1 MGSRSLSTKISYLVL
16 FFSFFIVL
24 SSNSSAS
31 TIYSHGDKI
40 SLEVYYESLCP
51 DSTSFFVNYL
61 GKLFED
67 EELISILDLKLIPYG
82 NARIGP
88 NNTITCQHG
97 QFECLLN
104 TIEAC
109 AINIWPDVD
118 KQFPFSYCIEAL
130 ADEHKA
136 PEWESCF
143 KKLGLDPKPVLD
155 CYRSGDGK
163 ELELRYA
170 AETDVLRPPHT
181 FVPWVVLD
189 GQPLYEDYED
199 IVSYVCKAYKGT
211 SEPKACSQVYF
222 KTVQRGK
229 AKPMRSVCN
238 KETMMPTL
246 LERVRS
252 AIKSWLRQMNLSAA
266 NAI

>member
-88 NNTITCQHG
+88 NNTITCQ
-97 QFECLLN
+97 
-104 TIEAC
+104 
-109 AINIWPDVD
+109 D